1 MNKKILWIVIIL
13 VVLAA
18 SLGGFYFY
26 KVWWPTK
33 QLKIQAGLSVDKFP
47 WRDYSQD
54 ELNKLYPQ
62 IKYADV
68 PTRVTPEET
77 YANFREALRT
87 NNLEMALEQIGVS
100 SGTNT
105 SRDAADNLKQFYNE
119 KKFGELYVFYPEN
132 ISKANMYES
141 IAQYEYNV
149 NENGKIFVNSMNFIK
164 DANGDWKM
172 DSL

>member
-1 MNKKILWIVIIL
+1 MNKKTMWAVVIL

-33 QLKIQAGLSVDKFP
+33 QLKIQAGLSSDKFP
-47 WRDYSQD
+47 WRDYTQD
-54 ELNKLYPQ
+54 ELNRLYPQ

-68 PTRVTPEET
+68 PTHVTPEQT

-87 NNLEMALEQIGVS
+87 NNLEMALEQLGRENEERYKEHKIILEQAYKEKMFIVLF
-100 SGTNT
+100 
-105 SRDAADNLKQFYNE
+105 DAYPDKIEKQSMYETLAAYSYVE
-119 KKFGELYVFYPEN
+119 KKDGRNLQQTIEF
-132 ISKANMYES
+132 S
-141 IAQYEYNV
+141 
-149 NENGKIFVNSMNFIK
+149 K